1 MCTSLLE
8 NFNDHYDFSSCSEYI
23 LYCYVHE
30 NGVECYELE
39 VLSLGV
45 KLTRCDDCQLSG
57 IENHHENKSSEKL
70 FEVGRHTLNL
80 GGAISRDGDPNQIKS
95 WKWAEH
101 RHSLL
106 LRIAQS
112 VISHYWSCCYTF
124 SDMMGSIHRKCIK
137 NKLFLKLILSDAL
150 L

>member
-57 IENHHENKSSEKL
+57 IRNHHDNKSSEKL
-70 FEVGRHTLNL
+70 FEVGRHTLNM
-80 GGAISRDGDPNQIKS
+80 GGAISRDGDPKQIKS
-95 WKWAEH
+95 
-101 RHSLL
+101 
-106 LRIAQS
+106 
-112 VISHYWSCCYTF
+112 
-124 SDMMGSIHRKCIK
+124 
-137 NKLFLKLILSDAL
+137 
-150 L
+150 